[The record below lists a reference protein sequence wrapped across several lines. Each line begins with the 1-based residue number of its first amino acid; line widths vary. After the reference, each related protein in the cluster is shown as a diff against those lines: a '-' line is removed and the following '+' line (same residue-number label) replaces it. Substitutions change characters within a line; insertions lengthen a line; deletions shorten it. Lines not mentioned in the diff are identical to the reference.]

1 MHFSPLPCLGLSVAG
16 EGRASDGFDID
27 GGGGFFGLFYRKK
40 NENIQSSYQFCHI
53 NHMHNWKI
61 CKFFPGIPLYS
72 MVHRIL
78 IFNYSCMWAPLHVHT
93 NACIRAHILPS
104 VKRTVDYV
112 LSD

>member
-1 MHFSPLPCLGLSVAG
+1 MKKQQDEKLAKRWVDAFFPLPCLGLSVAG

-72 MVHRIL
+72 MVHRI
-78 IFNYSCMWAPLHVHT
+78 SHKCMHSRTHT
-93 NACIRAHILPS
+93 AFSKENR
-104 VKRTVDYV
+104 
-112 LSD
+112 